1 MKNLSQLMQQAQ
13 AMQSKMAEAQERL
26 AAVEVTGVAG
36 AGMVSVTLSG
46 KGELKRIKLDPS
58 MLKPDQAEIV
68 EDLIVAAHADAK
80 SKQETEMAEQM
91 QSVTGGLP
99 LPPGLK
105 LF

>member
-13 AMQSKMAEAQERL
+13 AMQTKMAEAQERL

-68 EDLIVAAHADAK
+68 EDLIFAAHADAK
-80 SKQETEMAEQM
+80 AKQEAEMAAQM